1 MKTISTLHDTAPST
15 HAAHAAQTAAAA
27 QEDSAARL
35 NLYGGIHKALRLMLS
50 DTLTRV
56 GTTDLADGAQV
67 RESLNRVHAL
77 VKMFAGHIEHE
88 NRFMHPALERAQPGA
103 SARIAAEHGAH
114 DDHLEALSDLALVA
128 DLCPAGD
135 REAAWNRLYHALAL
149 FMADN
154 LEHMHYEETEHNAVL
169 WAHYTD
175 AELMDLHDELVASIA
190 PDEMMNVMFW
200 MLPAVNATERALMLG
215 DMRQKA
221 PAPAF
226 KAVMDL
232 ARTRLSANDWAALTR
247 ELHLP
252 ASEDAW
258 ARYGEA
264 A

>member
-1 MKTISTLHDTAPST
+1 MNTISTLHDTAPSPST
-15 HAAHAAQTAAAA
+15 RHAAQPASAA
-27 QEDSAARL
+27 QHGAARL
-35 NLYGGIHKALRLMLS
+35 NLYEGIHKALRLMLS

-56 GTTDLADGAQV
+56 GHTDPTDAAQV

-88 NRFMHPALERAQPGA
+88 NRFMHPALERAQPGT

-114 DDHLEALSDLALVA
+114 EDHLEGLSDLALVA
-128 DLCPAGD
+128 DLCPPSD
-135 REAAWNRLYHALAL
+135 RAVAWNRLYHALAL

-175 AELMDLHDELVASIA
+175 AELMALHDELVASIA
-190 PDEMMNVMFW
+190 PDEMMEVMFW
-200 MLPAVNATERALMLG
+200 MLPALNATERALMLG

-232 ARTRLSANDWAALTR
+232 ARARLSANDWAALTR

-252 ASEDAW
+252 ASESAW
-258 ARYGEA
+258 ERYGEA

>member
-15 HAAHAAQTAAAA
+15 HAAHADQTAAAA
-27 QEDSAARL
+27 QDGATRL
-35 NLYGGIHKALRLMLS
+35 NLYGSIHKALRLMLG

-56 GTTDLADGAQV
+56 GTTDLADAAQV
-67 RESLNRVHAL
+67 RESLNHVHAL
-77 VKMFAGHIEHE
+77 VKMFASHIEHE

-175 AELMDLHDELVASIA
+175 AELMALHDELVASIP
-190 PDEMMNVMFW
+190 PDEMMTVMFW
-200 MLPAVNATERALMLG
+200 MLPAMNPTERAMMLR

-221 PAPAF
+221 PAAAF

-232 ARTRLSANDWAALTR
+232 ARERLSPTDWAALTR

-252 ASEDAW
+252 ANEAAW
-258 ARYGEA
+258 AHDGA
-264 A
+264 AA